1 MSLKPRFRNQ
11 VVLVTGAGSGIG
23 RTAALAFAA
32 EGARVA
38 VADIDPAAAARSVAL
53 IRKRRG
59 RAVALDGDVSRADHC
74 TRLVDGCIRALGGL
88 DVLVNNAGIGVA
100 GSAVTTT
107 EKQFDDIFRV
117 NVKGTF
123 LLSKEVLARVFLP
136 RKRGVIVN
144 TASIA
149 GLRGIFDRCAYTASK
164 HAIVGLTRA
173 MAVDHVKA
181 GVRVNCV
188 CPGTT
193 MTPWIDKRLKEAPD
207 PKAALAALVQRQP
220 MGRLGTP
227 EEIAAA
233 ILYLASP
240 EAAFA
245 TGTAL
250 VIDGG
255 YCA

>member
-1 MSLKPRFRNQ
+1 MKPRFKNQ
-11 VVLVTGAGSGIG
+11 VVLITGAGSGIG
-23 RTAALAFAA
+23 RAAALAFAA

-38 VADIDPAAAARSVAL
+38 VADLDLQAADATVAL
-53 IRKRRG
+53 IKKKRG
-59 RAVALDGDVSRADHC
+59 KAASFAADVSKAGDVK
-74 TRLVDGCIRALGGL
+74 RLVDQ
-88 DVLVNNAGIGVA
+88 VLASLKTVHVLCNNAGIGVA
-100 GSAVTTT
+100 GTAVTTT
-107 EKQFDDIFRV
+107 EEQFDAIFRV

-136 RKRGVIVN
+136 RKSGVIVN

-164 HAIVGLTRA
+164 HAIVGLTRG
-173 MAVDHVKA
+173 MAVDHVKD
-181 GVRVNCV
+181 GIRVNCL

-207 PKAALAALVQRQP
+207 PKAALAALVNRQP

-227 EEIAAA
+227 EEMAAG
-233 ILYLASP
+233 ILYLAAP
-240 EAAFA
+240 ETAFA